1 MVLETVVTTQTVDV
15 QVASFHL
22 IGVAGSIKLT
32 TGEAPDFI
40 DITDRVAQIV
50 GGAHVTMGMVI
61 VFTKHTTTAI
71 VLNENESGLRRD
83 VAAFLERMAP
93 KEMYYAHNDMEIR
106 TENLVA
112 DESPNGHSHA
122 QNMVLGST
130 QLIPVVMGSMAL
142 GKWQRI
148 FLIELD
154 HPRDRE
160 VVVQVWGVG
169 GGNGRHRE

>member
-1 MVLETVVTTQTVDV
+1 MVLERVIATQNVRAKIGD
-15 QVASFHL
+15 FYL
-22 IGVAGSIKLT
+22 IGVAGSIRLT

-40 DITDRVAQIV
+40 DITDHVAQIV
-50 GGAHVTMGMVI
+50 ADAHVAMGMVI

-71 VLNENESGLRRD
+71 VLNENESGLRKD

-93 KEMYYAHNDMEIR
+93 KAMYYAHNDMDIR
-106 TENLVA
+106 TENIVP

-122 QNMVLGST
+122 QSMVLGST
-130 QLIPVVMGSMAL
+130 QLVPVIMGTMAL
-142 GKWQRI
+142 GTWQRI

-169 GGNGRHRE
+169 GGNGRH

>member
-1 MVLETVVTTQTVDV
+1 VVLETVVTAQRVDV
-15 QVASFHL
+15 QIASFHL
-22 IGVAGSIKLT
+22 IGVAGSIRLK

-40 DITDRVAQIV
+40 DITDQVAQMV
-50 GGAHVTMGMVI
+50 ADAHVTMGMAI
-61 VFTKHTTTAI
+61 VFTRHTTTAL

-93 KEMYYAHNDMEIR
+93 KEIYYAHNDMGIR
-106 TENLVA
+106 TENLVE

-130 QLIPVVMGSMAL
+130 QLIPVLMGSMAL
-142 GKWQRI
+142 GTWQRI

-160 VVVQVWGVG
+160 VVVQVWGIG